1 VLHEAFL
8 GVGIAPLSVG
18 TCRDMSVI
26 TPSLPASK
34 MLGGS
39 KTRLCSKDHAR
50 NLEEVRRLVTNEQSS
65 KCLEEE
71 L

>member
-1 VLHEAFL
+1 MPWHVRDNAF
-8 GVGIAPLSVG
+8 I
-18 TCRDMSVI
+18 
-26 TPSLPASK
+26 PSTEGARRIEDATLFE
-34 MLGGS
+34 
-39 KTRLCSKDHAR
+39 DHAS

>member
-1 VLHEAFL
+1 MGRRPVVRTCCGMSAMMPSVTASKTL
-8 GVGIAPLSVG
+8 G
-18 TCRDMSVI
+18 
-26 TPSLPASK
+26 ASK
-34 MLGGS
+34 M
-39 KTRLCSKDHAR
+39 RLCSKDHAS

>member
-1 VLHEAFL
+1 MITLYR
-8 GVGIAPLSVG
+8 VG
-18 TCRDMSVI
+18 TPHVASEI
-26 TPSLPASK
+26 PSSLPASK
-34 MLGGS
+34 TLGAS
-39 KTRLCSKDHAR
+39 KMRLCSKDHAR